1 VGTAHNAAV
10 TDRVRANRIWQSGT
24 RAPILTGQLRRK
36 LQHQFGS
43 LGGGNHFLEL
53 QEDEEEGAW
62 VMLHSG
68 SRFLGVA
75 IRDHYVGLGRSVDGI
90 DPRTYRT
97 VPHLPATSEAA
108 ADYLADV
115 AYAVAFARASR
126 REMLVRVLEVLGT
139 LRLLQADQASLLDEA
154 IDLEHNAVSVEEHWG
169 ERLYVHRKG
178 ATRAGTGL
186 PGLIPGSMGSRSF
199 VVEGRGNEHAFCSCS
214 HGAGRAMSRAEAMR
228 AISDEELC
236 RSMEGV
242 LYDHDGRLRD
252 EAPAAYKDIGQVMRA
267 QRDLVRIKHELRPM
281 ASIKG
286 CT

>member
-1 VGTAHNAAV
+1 
-10 TDRVRANRIWQSGT
+10 
-24 RAPILTGQLRRK
+24 
-36 LQHQFGS
+36 
-43 LGGGNHFLEL
+43 
-53 QEDEEEGAW
+53 
-62 VMLHSG
+62 
-68 SRFLGVA
+68 
-75 IRDHYVGLGRSVDGI
+75 
-90 DPRTYRT
+90 
-97 VPHLPATSEAA
+97 
-108 ADYLADV
+108 
-115 AYAVAFARASR
+115 
-126 REMLVRVLEVLGT
+126 
-139 LRLLQADQASLLDEA
+139 
-154 IDLEHNAVSVEEHWG
+154 
-169 ERLYVHRKG
+169 
-178 ATRAGTGL
+178 
-186 PGLIPGSMGSRSF
+186 MGSRSF